1 MTTQQCIECH
11 QPLPPG
17 AETGLCEVCADFE
30 RAIEEYERGLIDI
43 NQGGHID
50 DYPDDE
56 SEEIRIAWDYDPYQ
70 DDPTPD
76 PRRIRGGVRLQS
88 GHGYLRTGRQ
98 RGMPALPVPAGDWGC
113 GSMSDLKLQRRL
125 RDWQPQDQ
133 TTRTDD
139 TGIIKTLRIQITAME
154 QHISDIEGENRQL
167 REALRAARKR
177 KQVQP

>member
-1 MTTQQCIECH
+1 
-11 QPLPPG
+11 
-17 AETGLCEVCADFE
+17 
-30 RAIEEYERGLIDI
+30 
-43 NQGGHID
+43 
-50 DYPDDE
+50 
-56 SEEIRIAWDYDPYQ
+56 
-70 DDPTPD
+70 
-76 PRRIRGGVRLQS
+76 
-88 GHGYLRTGRQ
+88 
-98 RGMPALPVPAGDWGC
+98 
-113 GSMSDLKLQRRL
+113 MSDLKLQRRL